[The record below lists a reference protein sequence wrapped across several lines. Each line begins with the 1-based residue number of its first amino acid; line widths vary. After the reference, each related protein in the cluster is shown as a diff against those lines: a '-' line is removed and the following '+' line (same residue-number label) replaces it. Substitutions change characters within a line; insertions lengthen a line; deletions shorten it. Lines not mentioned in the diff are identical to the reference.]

1 MTHREL
7 NQENS
12 ENGLE
17 SGQEKRKMFFVNG
30 TLIAQQTEL
39 GNSSAEIGS
48 KEIKEGRSSLQKNH
62 KLSVNMQ
69 Y

>member
-1 MTHREL
+1 
-7 NQENS
+7 
-12 ENGLE
+12 
-17 SGQEKRKMFFVNG
+17 MFFVNG

-48 KEIKEGRSSLQKNH
+48 KEIKEGISSLPKNH